1 MTSAFIPNHMIR
13 VSVVA
18 VGTTLHTNPGIR
30 SIGIPQPVGI
40 RPTGV
45 WGLGT
50 RAASASTSRYSPH
63 GRVGAGITCTPGTAI
78 SGFAPRAC
86 GGWDAGGGRRAS
98 GRIRP
103 TGVWGLGALL
113 PPIPVGVDS
122 PHGRVGAGTTRH
134 LIHPTGV
141 RGLGRNTQKHRRIHP
156 TGVRGLGIGC
166 RTPVAAAY
174 SPNGRVGA
182 GNTSSA
188 SAKFCGFTPRVCG
201 VYG

>member
-1 MTSAFIPNHMIR
+1 MS
-13 VSVVA
+13 SSLYQGVVQNDQRI
-18 VGTTLHTNPGIR
+18 HTESYDS
-30 SIGIPQPVGI
+30 SIGSCRRNYPPHKPWYTEY
-40 RPTGV
+40 RNTT
-45 WGLGT
+45 T
-50 RAASASTSRYSPH
+50 RWYSPH